1 MGRSFGTVKVYISS
15 DMEGTAGVVL
25 WEQVLASSEFERFR
39 RLMTQ
44 EINAAVE
51 GALAAG
57 AESVVVNDS
66 HGPMTNIVIE
76 DLHRDAELISGVNK
90 GLLQVEGIGDG
101 FDALFFTGYHLREGG
116 GDGVLNHTL
125 LGNTVYEIRVNGDPV
140 DEAALNA
147 AVAGVFGVPV
157 ALVSGDNLVCA
168 DAERRFPGVVTA
180 PTKQA
185 IDRYAARS
193 LAPKKAQALI
203 RERAAAAVE
212 AVRSGQARPFVFAPP
227 IRIEVD
233 FKVTSSAHMTS
244 LIPGV
249 ERIGTRSIAITSDD
263 YLTAYRTLIVAA
275 LFGSHTSQGKL

>member
-1 MGRSFGTVKVYISS
+1 MKVYISS
-15 DMEGTAGVVL
+15 DMEGTAGVVV
-25 WEQVLASSEFERFR
+25 WEQVLASADFERFR

-76 DLHRDAELISGVNK
+76 DLHPEAELISGVNK
-90 GLLQVEGIGDG
+90 TLLQVEGIGDG
-101 FDALFFTGYHLREGG
+101 FDALFFTGYHQREGG

-125 LGNTVYEIRVNGDPV
+125 LGNTIYEIRVNGDPV

-147 AVAGVFGVPV
+147 GVAGIYGVPV
-157 ALVSGDNLVCA
+157 ALVSGDHAVCA
-168 DAERRFPGVVTA
+168 DAVQRFPGVITA

-193 LAPKKAQALI
+193 LSCHKAQTLI
-203 RERAAAAVE
+203 RERAQVAVE
-212 AVRSGQARPFVFAPP
+212 AVRSGMVKPYVFETPVA
-227 IRIEVD
+227 IEVD
-233 FKVTSSAHMTS
+233 FKTTSSAHMTS

-249 ERIGTRSIAITSDD
+249 SRVSPRTIVITGDT
-263 YLTAYRTLIVAA
+263 YLTAFRTLIVAA

>member
-1 MGRSFGTVKVYISS
+1 MKVYISS
-15 DMEGTAGVVL
+15 DMEGTAGVVV
-25 WEQVLASSEFERFR
+25 WEQVLASGDFERFR

-57 AESVVVNDS
+57 AELVVVNDS

-76 DLHRDAELISGVNK
+76 DLHPEAELISGVNK
-90 GLLQVEGIGDG
+90 TLLQVEGIGDG
-101 FDALFFTGYHLREGG
+101 FDALFFTGYHQREGG

-125 LGNTVYEIRVNGDPV
+125 LGNTIYEIRVNGDPV

-147 AVAGVFGVPV
+147 GVAGVYGVPV
-157 ALVSGDNLVCA
+157 ALVSGDHAVCA
-168 DAERRFPGVVTA
+168 DAERRFPGVITA

-193 LAPKKAQALI
+193 LSCQKTRTLI
-203 RERAAAAVE
+203 RDRAQVAVE
-212 AVRSGQARPFVFAPP
+212 AVRSGMVKPYVVETPVT
-227 IRIEVD
+227 IEVG
-233 FKVTSSAHMTS
+233 FKTTSSAHMTS

-249 ERIGTRSIAITSDD
+249 SRVSPRTIVITGDS
-263 YLTAYRTLIVAA
+263 YLTAFRTLVVAA

>member
-1 MGRSFGTVKVYISS
+1 MKVYISS
-15 DMEGTAGVVL
+15 DMEGTAGVVV
-25 WEQVLASSEFERFR
+25 WEQVLASADFERFR

-76 DLHRDAELISGVNK
+76 DLHPEAELISGVNK
-90 GLLQVEGIGDG
+90 TLLQVEGIGDG
-101 FDALFFTGYHLREGG
+101 FDALFFTGYHQREGG

-125 LGNTVYEIRVNGDPV
+125 LGNTIYEIRVNGDPV

-147 AVAGVFGVPV
+147 GVAGVYGVPV
-157 ALVSGDNLVCA
+157 ALVSGDHTVCA
-168 DAERRFPGVVTA
+168 DAERRFPGVIMA

-193 LAPKKAQALI
+193 LSCQKARTLI
-203 RERAAAAVE
+203 REQAQAAVE
-212 AVRSGQARPFVFAPP
+212 AVRSGKTTPYVFETPVT
-227 IRIEVD
+227 IEVD
-233 FKVTSSAHMTS
+233 FKTTSSAHMTS

-249 ERIGTRSIAITSDD
+249 NRISPRAIAITGDD
-263 YLTAYRTLIVAA
+263 YLTAFRTLVVAA